1 MVNLIRIH
9 NYLTEL
15 ERREGTEPLTYFLG
29 RNRTIHLCYSPHINL
44 QHCKD
49 IKNILNFQMFEDF
62 FYYLHELYDSNAH
75 LADLESTAL
84 PIKLS
89 SHII

>member
-1 MVNLIRIH
+1 
-9 NYLTEL
+9 
-15 ERREGTEPLTYFLG
+15 
-29 RNRTIHLCYSPHINL
+29 
-44 QHCKD
+44 
-49 IKNILNFQMFEDF
+49 MFEDF

-89 SHII
+89 SQLSEVV